1 MKCGAVEHWLL
12 TERSDTPLPMAVR
25 THLAECTACLLR
37 RQALLDLERLTKRL
51 PLPPSPPQI
60 KARLWERLDRSDP
73 VITPAPAAA
82 PHRRRRARP
91 RHTRLVA
98 IATVACLLIGV
109 GLMIGR
115 LSKRP
120 QTPEPEPSKAPEV
133 VRVVPI
139 PKKAVKPLVVRLA
152 DQNSQLAA
160 ASNAT
165 QRLDV
170 FTRMAEEIE
179 TDALAK
185 ARSGPVDEISRLVQ
199 LHQMVVYSGIAARTS
214 ELPDSDKAV
223 ILNQLTRSLTS
234 SAARIERENT
244 TLLPAVADMLK
255 PMAATCRTLASD
267 LVNGKTTLPAV
278 SPIFDDAALAQ
289 LVKNSLRLANEKDP
303 LKRAEVSAETA
314 GLLSQTII
322 LFSASGDTESVDGL
336 GTHLSTLMESGVGD
350 NLDRA
355 ASDDWTGDRK
365 GEMDLVRQRVDLAR
379 QVLEKNLAQAPPESA
394 MGLQRVLEVSK
405 PGWDR
410 AFKGGKGKGKGPPMF
425 KQDFMPKGRDKN

>member
-1 MKCGAVEHWLL
+1 
-12 TERSDTPLPMAVR
+12 
-25 THLAECTACLLR
+25 
-37 RQALLDLERLTKRL
+37 
-51 PLPPSPPQI
+51 
-60 KARLWERLDRSDP
+60 
-73 VITPAPAAA
+73 
-82 PHRRRRARP
+82 
-91 RHTRLVA
+91 
-98 IATVACLLIGV
+98 
-109 GLMIGR
+109 MIGR